1 MSQPCSRRAFLSAA
15 LAAPVASALA
25 ADVWKT
31 WRTGNPDDTLVSSPN
46 GTIEFRTKDAAGTN
60 PEIVRRLVAAGA
72 DVIAV
77 DEVDRTL
84 QEAYVDIVRSARDA
98 G

>member
-1 MSQPCSRRAFLSAA
+1 
-15 LAAPVASALA
+15 
-25 ADVWKT
+25 
-31 WRTGNPDDTLVSSPN
+31 
-46 GTIEFRTKDAAGTN
+46 
-60 PEIVRRLVAAGA
+60 VRRLVAAGA